1 MECAYRRHSRSYVL
15 SMVRRGLIYYLSC
28 IIGYFLIGCTGSEIS
43 MINIG
48 VDDIYVVERM
58 KKVIVK
64 PEFDGVY
71 EWSMKDIEGK
81 DSIISGK
88 RDFIFLSA
96 RPGEYTVK
104 MRIIDDMNPY
114 ECDILFV
121 VWEEQVA
128 YSRYITKV
136 YEYCPA
142 PGQFVNSLPFY
153 ETGDTE
159 SDMIKKAEESISG
172 TNDILVSLG
181 GYGGYITFGFD
192 HTVVNVEGE
201 YDFKI
206 LGNAFYAAANPNPN
220 ASESAGSSEPGIVMV
235 SLDVNGN
242 GIADDEWYEL
252 AGSEFYKEET
262 QYDYTIKYYRP
273 DIEKTA
279 TPQPN
284 SPFIDT
290 TYVRWIS
297 NMNEQGYIVKNSFH
311 LQDYYPKWVTNNELT
326 FKGTRLANNYVDK
339 SGNGSFYVQY
349 AYDWG
354 YVDNH
359 PNDIENKSSFKIDWA
374 VDDKGNKVRLPGV
387 DFIRVYTGVNQQCGW
402 LGETST
408 ELSRAED
415 LHVEDFKNY
424 IPIL

>member
-1 MECAYRRHSRSYVL
+1 MLVMA
-15 SMVRRGLIYYLSC
+15 G
-28 IIGYFLIGCTGSEIS
+28 GCTGNEIP
-43 MINIG
+43 MMNIG
-48 VDDIYVVERM
+48 IDDVYVVERM
-58 KKVIVK
+58 KKVIIN
-64 PEFDGVY
+64 PAFDGRY
-71 EWSMKDIEGK
+71 EWSMKNEEGT
-81 DSIISGK
+81 DSVISEN
-88 RDFIFLSA
+88 RDFIFLA
-96 RPGEYTVK
+96 TTPGEYNVTMK
-104 MRIIDDMNPY
+104 IIDDINPY

-136 YEYCPA
+136 YDYCPA
-142 PGQFVNSLPFY
+142 PGQFVNSLPYF

-159 SDMIKKAEESISG
+159 SDMIRKAEESISG

-181 GYGGYITFGFD
+181 GFGGYITFGFD
-192 HTVVNVEGE
+192 HTIVNIEGE

-206 LGNAFYAAANPNPN
+206 LGNAFYAAANPNPGS
-220 ASESAGSSEPGIVMV
+220 SESAGSSEPGVVMV
-235 SLDVNGN
+235 SLDINGN

-252 AGSEFYKEET
+252 AGSEYHKEET
-262 QYDYTIKYYRP
+262 WHDYTITYYRP
-273 DIEKTA
+273 DKDKPA
-279 TPQPN
+279 TPLPN

-290 TYVRWIS
+290 TYVKWIS
-297 NMNEQGYIVKNSFH
+297 NYDETGYMVKNSFH
-311 LQDYYPKWVTNNELT
+311 LQDYYPKWINKNELT
-326 FKGTRLANNYVDK
+326 FTGTRLADNYIDEG
-339 SGNGSFYVQY
+339 GNGSYYVQY

-359 PNDIENKSSFKIDWA
+359 PNEVEDKSSFKIDWA
-374 VDDKGNKVRLPGV
+374 VDKYGNKVKLPGV

-424 IPIL
+424 IPNL